1 FNTVPL
7 GQAEAARSLGLSF
20 TRVLSLIVLPQAI
33 RSVLAPMGSVLIALV
48 KNTSIA
54 SAIGVA
60 EAALLMRSEIEL
72 FADQILW
79 IFLIIAAGYMV
90 ITLTIGLT
98 FGATVMYDAPGP
110 KARALHRIIAVAFA
124 VVVGAVAAWIIWTLV
139 ANEQLTAEKWS
150 PFLRLNTW
158 TTYILPGLFGT
169 ISAAALSIVFA
180 LALGAVLGIGRLSEH
195 RAVRWISSALVEF
208 FRAIPVLILMYLA
221 FAAVVTGLSLYNGSV
236 IAEILRS
243 GIQSLPKGQSEA
255 AVALG
260 MRKSQMMRLILLPQS
275 IAAMLP
281 ALISQMVI
289 ALKDSALGYAF
300 GYIEVVRSG
309 IRSASYYGNYL
320 PALVVVAVIMIVIN
334 FALSSLATKVE
345 RQLRE
350 GWRKKNLGKDLRQDY
365 GE

>member
-1 FNTVPL
+1 MV
-7 GQAEAARSLGLSF
+7 F
-20 TRVLSLIVLPQAI
+20 T
-33 RSVLAPMGSVLIALV
+33 ALV
-48 KNTSIA
+48 
-54 SAIGVA
+54 GV
-60 EAALLMRSEIEL
+60 
-72 FADQILW
+72 
-79 IFLIIAAGYMV
+79 
-90 ITLTIGLT
+90 
-98 FGATVMYDAPGP
+98 
-110 KARALHRIIAVAFA
+110 
-124 VVVGAVAAWIIWTLV
+124 VAAWVIWTLV
-139 ANEQLTAEKWS
+139 ANEQLTTEKWS

-158 TTYILPGLFGT
+158 TTYILPGLLGT
-169 ISAAALSIVFA
+169 VTAAALSIVFA

-195 RAVRWISSALVEF
+195 RAVRWICSALVEF
-208 FRAIPVLILMYLA
+208 FRAIPVLILMVFSYYLYGQQAVFPSEYLA

-275 IAAMLP
+275 ISAMLP

-320 PALVVVAVIMIVIN
+320 PALVVVAVIMIIIN
-334 FALSSLATKVE
+334 FALSSLATRIE
-345 RQLRE
+345 RQLRQ
-350 GWRKKNLGKDLRQDY
+350 GRTKKTIEKDLSQDF